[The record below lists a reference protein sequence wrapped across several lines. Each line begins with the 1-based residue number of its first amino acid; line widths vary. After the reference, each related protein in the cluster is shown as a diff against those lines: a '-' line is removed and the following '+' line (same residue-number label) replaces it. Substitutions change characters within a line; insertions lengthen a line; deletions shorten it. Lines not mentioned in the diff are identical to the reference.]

1 MVPRVIP
8 KTGKVAKRCNRILK
22 DYIVKSASHLGLHGP
37 EDLKS
42 DYQRRDAAEQHADF
56 GMARRYLRMA
66 MCLMRT
72 SQTYLPS
79 QLRKAQAQIQQSADY
94 YVMTWPQ
101 LRDKWHKS
109 GALETAFKADQPLGQ
124 WRKIVQQFYGIKLTL

>member
-1 MVPRVIP
+1 M
-8 KTGKVAKRCNRILK
+8 
-22 DYIVKSASHLGLHGP
+22 
-37 EDLKS
+37 S
-42 DYQRRDAAEQHADF
+42 DYKRREAAGQHADF

-79 QLRKAQAQIQQSADY
+79 QLRNAHAQIQQRADY
-94 YVMTWPQ
+94 YVMSWPQ

-109 GALETAFKADQPLGQ
+109 GVLQTAFRPEQPLGQ